1 MSVPENE
8 TEKVTTEATTPA
20 EETQLNTKETS
31 TTAEN
36 AAPTPSAVA
45 KKSAEPVVRVTYSE
59 EDVATAKTFASVHDG
74 SVFVKDGDQEREVG
88 KYAEGEEETALNL
101 LARRYLDLRARLEL
115 FAQRLKA
122 SQIRSREIDQTVE
135 SLKKDVEAPQVVG
148 DLTALRNRMDE
159 LAKVAEQKKARLE
172 AARKRALDKSI
183 AEHTAVIEKAE
194 ALVAGLNDNTN
205 WRDTAEKFRA
215 IFDEWKETQKKN
227 AHLDRKTSD
236 ALWKRFSATRS
247 QFNRQRR
254 QWAKQ
259 RDEAREA
266 VLSKKRAIVKRAEE
280 LKDSTDWLDTSH
292 EFANLMNEW
301 KNAGR
306 AGRRDDDKLWTQFRA
321 AADTFF
327 NARQADRDQRNAGQE
342 ENLEKKRALLAKA
355 QQLLPVTTEQQAA
368 AARQAL
374 GKILE
379 EWDQI
384 GYVPRQNIRE
394 LEDGLNAVEQQIK
407 AVEEAVWR
415 QKDPETSARRNSF
428 EDQLNA
434 RIAELDEL
442 IASEK
447 DEKKKAEY
455 ESEKAAKLSWLAAV
469 SK

>member
-1 MSVPENE
+1 M
-8 TEKVTTEATTPA
+8 
-20 EETQLNTKETS
+20 
-31 TTAEN
+31 
-36 AAPTPSAVA
+36 
-45 KKSAEPVVRVTYSE
+45 
-59 EDVATAKTFASVHDG
+59 
-74 SVFVKDGDQEREVG
+74 
-88 KYAEGEEETALNL
+88 
-101 LARRYLDLRARLEL
+101 
-115 FAQRLKA
+115 
-122 SQIRSREIDQTVE
+122 
-135 SLKKDVEAPQVVG
+135 
-148 DLTALRNRMDE
+148 
-159 LAKVAEQKKARLE
+159 
-172 AARKRALDKSI
+172 
-183 AEHTAVIEKAE
+183 IEKAE